1 MSRTALLLIL
11 VVLPVIAGKVAE
23 SAAPRAPTQQQ
34 LNELLSGNS
43 MEGIW
48 AGRPYLQY
56 FDPGGTTRYREQDG
70 NETEGRWR
78 IDESGRYCS
87 LWPPADRWVCYQVVV
102 SGVDIYWKSG
112 NEYYPAEIKPGK
124 LF

>member
-1 MSRTALLLIL
+1 M
-11 VVLPVIAGKVAE
+11 VLPVIAGKASE
-23 SAAPRAPTQQQ
+23 LAAPSQQQ
-34 LNELLSGNS
+34 LQELLSGNS

-70 NETEGRWR
+70 NETDGRWR
-78 IDESGRYCS
+78 IDESGQYCS
-87 LWPPADRWVCYQVVV
+87 LWPPADRWVCYRVVV
-102 SGVDIYWKSG
+102 SGVSIYWRSG
-112 NEYYPAEIKPGK
+112 SEYYPAEIKPGK